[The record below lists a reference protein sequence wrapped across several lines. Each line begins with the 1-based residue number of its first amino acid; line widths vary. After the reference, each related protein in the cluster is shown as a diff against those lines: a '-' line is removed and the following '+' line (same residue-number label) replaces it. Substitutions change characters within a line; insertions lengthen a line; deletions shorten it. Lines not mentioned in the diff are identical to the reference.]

1 MEKINFETKNGKPY
15 YGGSLDLRGTGI
27 TVLPEGLTVG
37 GYLDLRGTGITVL
50 PEGLTVCGYLDLR
63 GTGITDPKYTK
74 INSDNYLFSCQGG
87 KYIKCDGIF
96 AEVLQKRGNVFKV
109 KQFGNSKQFFVVTNG
124 AGKYA
129 HGDTLKEAK
138 RNLIFKI
145 SDRNKSDYESLTTD
159 SILTYEKAIEC
170 YRVIT
175 GACAFGSKDFVV
187 NRLTQKKKEYTIREI
202 ITLTKG
208 EWGNSTFANFFK

>member
-1 MEKINFETKNGKPY
+1 MEKINFETKNGNPY
-15 YGGSLDLRGTGI
+15 YSGSLYLEGTGITSLPDNLTVGGSLDLRGTGI
-27 TVLPEGLTVG
+27 KN
-37 GYLDLRGTGITVL
+37 
-50 PEGLTVCGYLDLR
+50 
-63 GTGITDPKYTK
+63 PKYNQ
-74 INSDNYLFSCQGG
+74 INPDNYLFSWQGG

-96 AEVLQKRGNVFKV
+96 AEVLQKRGNVYKV
-109 KQFGNSKQFFVVTNG
+109 KQFGNDKQFYVVTNG

-138 RNLIFKI
+138 QDLIFKI
-145 SDRNKSDYESLTTD
+145 SDRNESDYKDLTPE

-175 GACAFGSKDFVV
+175 GACAFGSKDFVM
-187 NRLTQKKKEYTIREI
+187 NRLTIKNKEYTIGEI

-208 EWGNSTFANFFK
+208 EWGNSTFANFFSK